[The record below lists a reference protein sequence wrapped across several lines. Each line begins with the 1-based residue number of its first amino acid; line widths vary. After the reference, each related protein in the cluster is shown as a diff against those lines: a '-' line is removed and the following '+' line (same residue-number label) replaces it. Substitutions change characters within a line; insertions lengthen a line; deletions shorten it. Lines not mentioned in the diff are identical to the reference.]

1 MTGWP
6 GCARTARSSS
16 RAASKHVV
24 SALNLKVGQSLG
36 IRPEGEGPAPML
48 AGGGFEVFF
57 FHGGLTPSEVRGFAS
72 GALTCG
78 VYVEDA
84 IPILVLTID
93 GFGGLEVAFNIHA
106 EPEDKRRAF
115 FESAPAQG
123 AAHLVLCDYPES
135 VVRAVRAIRPG
146 PWLMAEIKKACLD
159 QLCLYKDLAHCFR
172 AMARI
177 YDSIGPEDMRERV
190 LMRPA

>member
-1 MTGWP
+1 M
-6 GCARTARSSS
+6 
-16 RAASKHVV
+16 

-36 IRPEGEGPAPML
+36 IRPAGEGPAPVL

-57 FHGGLTPSEVRGFAS
+57 FYEGISAAEVRGFSA

-84 IPILVLTID
+84 VPVLVLDIE
-93 GFGGLEVAFNIHA
+93 GFGGLEVAFNIYA

-115 FESAPAQG
+115 FEANPTLG
-123 AAHLVLCDYPES
+123 AAHLVLCDYPDS
-135 VVRAVRAIRPG
+135 TVRAVRPIRPG
-146 PWLMAEIKKACLD
+146 PLLMAEIKKACLD
-159 QLCLYKDLAHCFR
+159 QLSLYRDISHCFR
-172 AMARI
+172 GMTRL
-177 YDSIGPEDMRERV
+177 YDSISPEDMRERV